1 MTTYQSIEVRIREVS
16 GKTGELAFMNKEQ
29 IFNVLST
36 IVAISD
42 ELSTFIRDLDLEI
55 SNTES
60 KVVASAAGE
69 KITASMLSLKVKS
82 AVAPLKADKEW
93 AERQI
98 DLLSELRMAALAAQ
112 RSAE

>member
-1 MTTYQSIEVRIREVS
+1 MR
-16 GKTGELAFMNKEQ
+16 
-29 IFNVLST
+29 
-36 IVAISD
+36 
-42 ELSTFIRDLDLEI
+42 
-55 SNTES
+55 
-60 KVVASAAGE
+60 
-69 KITASMLSLKVKS
+69 SLKVKS